1 MMMCHSQFNE
11 EELRQS
17 YQQAKEWLHSGND
30 ALLVQAKERF
40 SALGDYAGSA
50 SLAEKCQMLLTFR
63 EGNTVSFGTWE
74 GKPIRW
80 RVVDSSGKMRMLLAE
95 DVVLEA
101 PYNTLR
107 MDVYWQTCSLR
118 SWLNR
123 EFIQQ
128 AFSREQRMLLINTR
142 RTNEPNGR
150 FYTNAGL
157 PTMDKVFVLSQ
168 RELEQY
174 LPNTEDWNLGKWW
187 WLRTPGCNLLT
198 AEAVYTD
205 GTIYPQGVNIDYPQ
219 GGVRPALWML
229 LRDY

>member
-1 MMMCHSQFNE
+1 MSNLEINE
-11 EELRQS
+11 EEQCRL
-17 YQQAKEWLHSGND
+17 YQQAKEWMHSGNNATLTR
-30 ALLVQAKERF
+30 ALEQF
-40 SALGDYAGSA
+40 TALGNYSNSA
-50 SLAEKCQMLLTFR
+50 SLAEKCQMLLSFR
-63 EGNTVSFGTWE
+63 EGNTVTFGVWE
-74 GKPIRW
+74 DKPIRW

-107 MDVYWQTCSLR
+107 VDVYWQTCSLR

-142 RTNEPNGR
+142 RTNEPNDR

-168 RELEQY
+168 RELERY
-174 LPNTEDWNLGKWW
+174 LPEEQDRNLGKWW